1 MAGLFRTASK
11 QPNPLGTA
19 IRTRGSGKY
28 IFGLTLS
35 AGLAGLLYG
44 YDTVSI
50 SGAIEFL
57 HARYGLSTLMEGLVI
72 SSIMLGAVI
81 GAATAGFLSD
91 RFGRKRILIIGGA
104 FFLVAAVWSALAIGP
119 IALIVAR
126 VAGGYGIGLTA
137 ALAVTYITESAPANI
152 RGLLAFSYQ
161 LLAVCGIFLANV
173 INYIIASYGSRSWD
187 VNAGWRWMLRL
198 GAIPAAAFLL
208 SMVRAPESPRF
219 LIQAGKT
226 EEGFAVLEH
235 IIGTEQARL
244 RTDDIH
250 ASVKLET
257 EMSHEFHDLFRPGLQ
272 KALIIGTLIKA

>member
-1 MAGLFRTASK
+1 MAGLFQATSK
-11 QPNPLGTA
+11 QRNPLGTT
-19 IRTRGSGKY
+19 IRTHGSGKY
-28 IFGLTLS
+28 TFGLALS
-35 AGLAGLLYG
+35 AGQYP
-44 YDTVSI
+44 
-50 SGAIEFL
+50 
-57 HARYGLSTLMEGLVI
+57 R
-72 SSIMLGAVI
+72 
-81 GAATAGFLSD
+81 
-91 RFGRKRILIIGGA
+91 
-104 FFLVAAVWSALAIGP
+104 SACL
-119 IALIVAR
+119 
-126 VAGGYGIGLTA
+126 
-137 ALAVTYITESAPANI
+137 
-152 RGLLAFSYQ
+152 YQ
-161 LLAVCGIFLANV
+161 LLAVCGIFLTNV

-257 EMSHEFHDLFRPGLQ
+257 EMSHESHDLFRPGLQ
-272 KALIIGTLIKA
+272 KALIIGALIKA

>member
-1 MAGLFRTASK
+1 MAGLFQATSK
-11 QPNPLGTA
+11 QRNPLGTT
-19 IRTRGSGKY
+19 IRTHGSGKY
-28 IFGLTLS
+28 TFGLALS
-35 AGLAGLLYG
+35 AGQY
-44 YDTVSI
+44 
-50 SGAIEFL
+50 
-57 HARYGLSTLMEGLVI
+57 
-72 SSIMLGAVI
+72 
-81 GAATAGFLSD
+81 
-91 RFGRKRILIIGGA
+91 
-104 FFLVAAVWSALAIGP
+104 
-119 IALIVAR
+119 
-126 VAGGYGIGLTA
+126 
-137 ALAVTYITESAPANI
+137 

-161 LLAVCGIFLANV
+161 LLAVCGIFLTNV

-272 KALIIGTLIKA
+272 KALVIGALIKA

>member
-1 MAGLFRTASK
+1 MAGLFQATSK
-11 QPNPLGTA
+11 QRNPLGTT
-19 IRTRGSGKY
+19 IRTHGSGKY
-28 IFGLTLS
+28 TFGLALS
-35 AGLAGLLYG
+35 AGQYP
-44 YDTVSI
+44 
-50 SGAIEFL
+50 
-57 HARYGLSTLMEGLVI
+57 R
-72 SSIMLGAVI
+72 
-81 GAATAGFLSD
+81 
-91 RFGRKRILIIGGA
+91 
-104 FFLVAAVWSALAIGP
+104 SA
-119 IALIVAR
+119 
-126 VAGGYGIGLTA
+126 
-137 ALAVTYITESAPANI
+137 
-152 RGLLAFSYQ
+152 
-161 LLAVCGIFLANV
+161 GIFLTNV
-173 INYIIASYGSRSWD
+173 INYIIASYGPRSWD

-244 RTDDIH
+244 RTNDIH

>member
-1 MAGLFRTASK
+1 MRGKSTWRACFKLLPSSAIPWD
-11 QPNPLGTA
+11 QP
-19 IRTRGSGKY
+19 Y
-28 IFGLTLS
+28 
-35 AGLAGLLYG
+35 
-44 YDTVSI
+44 V
-50 SGAIEFL
+50 
-57 HARYGLSTLMEGLVI
+57 
-72 SSIMLGAVI
+72 
-81 GAATAGFLSD
+81 
-91 RFGRKRILIIGGA
+91 
-104 FFLVAAVWSALAIGP
+104 
-119 IALIVAR
+119 
-126 VAGGYGIGLTA
+126 LTA
-137 ALAVTYITESAPANI
+137 RANIRSVWPYAPVNI

-161 LLAVCGIFLANV
+161 LLAVCGIFLTNV

-244 RTDDIH
+244 RTNDIH

-257 EMSHEFHDLFRPGLQ
+257 EMSHEFHDLFRPGRQ

>member
-1 MAGLFRTASK
+1 MAGLFQATSK
-11 QPNPLGTA
+11 QRNPLGPT
-19 IRTRGSGKY
+19 IRTHGSGKY
-28 IFGLTLS
+28 TFGLALS
-35 AGLAGLLYG
+35 AGQYPRSACL
-44 YDTVSI
+44 
-50 SGAIEFL
+50 
-57 HARYGLSTLMEGLVI
+57 
-72 SSIMLGAVI
+72 
-81 GAATAGFLSD
+81 FLSAPRGMRHLPD
-91 RFGRKRILIIGGA
+91 QCHQLHHRLLRFQKLGCQRRL
-104 FFLVAAVWSALAIGP
+104 ALDAE
-119 IALIVAR
+119 V
-126 VAGGYGIGLTA
+126 
-137 ALAVTYITESAPANI
+137 
-152 RGLLAFSYQ
+152 
-161 LLAVCGIFLANV
+161 
-173 INYIIASYGSRSWD
+173 
-187 VNAGWRWMLRL
+187 

>member
-1 MAGLFRTASK
+1 MIQSA
-11 QPNPLGTA
+11 QP
-19 IRTRGSGKY
+19 
-28 IFGLTLS
+28 FGH
-35 AGLAGLLYG
+35 Y
-44 YDTVSI
+44 
-50 SGAIEFL
+50 
-57 HARYGLSTLMEGLVI
+57 
-72 SSIMLGAVI
+72 
-81 GAATAGFLSD
+81 
-91 RFGRKRILIIGGA
+91 
-104 FFLVAAVWSALAIGP
+104 
-119 IALIVAR
+119 
-126 VAGGYGIGLTA
+126 
-137 ALAVTYITESAPANI
+137 
-152 RGLLAFSYQ
+152 
-161 LLAVCGIFLANV
+161 LAVCGIFLTNV

-257 EMSHEFHDLFRPGLQ
+257 EMSHESHDLFRPGLQ